1 MAYNLLMKLDYSYF
15 FAYYLYMMSSGLTK
29 SIQLNILS
37 KKSHALI
44 IKAIIW
50 KNNSPLA
57 LEKKE
62 VKLLAIVPSVCFKKF
77 LSKQIEKNEVA
88 NN

>member
-1 MAYNLLMKLDYSYF
+1 MAYNLLMKLDYSYLF
-15 FAYYLYMMSSGLTK
+15 SYYLYMMSSGLTK
-29 SIQLNILS
+29 AIELNSLS
-37 KKSHALI
+37 KKSNGLI

-62 VKLLAIVPSVCFKKF
+62 VKLLAIVPSVCFKKY
-77 LSKQIEKNEVA
+77 LSKQIEKKEVA